1 MGRRSRNS
9 LLLTAITIKTE
20 EDSFRFDLKD
30 ELFDQDQRKQILK
43 KISSEIREKVIEDIQ
58 REQDN
63 QREDMQIIPIDNFEV
78 AIEDHL
84 DIPQITS
91 WDIGK
96 MFSATL
102 DTQADD
108 FFLFGIAE

>member
-30 ELFDQDQRKQILK
+30 ELFDHEQRKQILK
-43 KISSEIREKVIEDIQ
+43 KISSEIREKVIENIQ

-63 QREDMQIIPIDNFEV
+63 QMEAMQIIPIDNFDV
-78 AIEDHL
+78 VIDDHF
-84 DIPQITS
+84 DIPQISS
-91 WDIGK
+91 WDIGE
-96 MFSATL
+96 MFNTTL

-108 FFLFGIAE
+108 FFMF